1 VIASLRGRIGGRT
14 GGSVVIDVGGV
25 GYLVRASAPT
35 LATLGEPGDEAFLL
49 VHTQVREEAITLFGF
64 RDADERD
71 VFLMLLGV
79 QGVGA
84 AIGLAI
90 LSTLEPARVLAVI
103 AAGDRHSL
111 CAAQGVGPKLAARIA
126 TELRD
131 KAAQAVPGTAHGAVE
146 IRGGAGDGA
155 VGDVRAALLKLGFQR
170 IEVEQLLSS
179 ALSGPKPPADTA
191 AILSACL
198 RAAHSRAA

>member
-1 VIASLRGRIGGRT
+1 VIASLRGRVGGRT

-49 VHTQVREEAITLFGF
+49 VHTQVREDAITLFGF

-71 VFLMLLGV
+71 VFLMLVGV

-90 LSTLEPARVLAVI
+90 LSTLDPGRVLAAI
-103 AAGDRHSL
+103 ASDDRRAL
-111 CAAQGVGPKLAARIA
+111 CAAPGVGPKLAARIA

-131 KAAQAVPGTAHGAVE
+131 RASQVAPGAAAGVIEV
-146 IRGGAGDGA
+146 RGGAGEGA
-155 VGDVRAALLKLGFQR
+155 VADVRAALAKLGFQR
-170 IEVEQLLSS
+170 IEVEHLLAS
-179 ALSGPKPPADTA
+179 ALSGQNPPSDTA
-191 AILSACL
+191 AMLSACL
-198 RAAHSRAA
+198 RAAHARAA